1 MSQVIEL
8 LRFEV
13 SAADRDAWLE
23 VERRVWTGFLK
34 TVPGFQRK
42 ETWIDDDEP
51 DAVTVVIWWESREQ
65 WYAVTAEQSAA
76 VDREMGEWL
85 RPCTMRSWRVVC
97 AD

>member
-13 SAADRDAWLE
+13 DDRDRDAWLE
-23 VERRVWTGFLK
+23 VERRVWTGFLR
-34 TVPGFQRK
+34 TVPGFLRK
-42 ETWIDDDEP
+42 ETWVDDDDP
-51 DAVTVVIWWESREQ
+51 GAVTVVIWWESLSH
-65 WYAVTAEQSAA
+65 WHAVTAEQCAE

-85 RPCTMRSWRVVC
+85 RPCTMRSWRVVR